1 MERSVGIMNEND
13 ANPIVQLPL
22 VCTRGVVVFPNQ
34 EVIIDVGRE
43 KSTRAVEEA
52 QEKYESQVVLVA
64 QRDLA
69 LEEPD
74 VNDVYSY
81 GTLCQIKHIRRM
93 DGYLRVK
100 FRGMQ
105 RVELHT
111 IINDDTLMSVTA
123 EVKTDIAQ
131 DPMEEVALVRKIA
144 KQFEEIEAVSQ
155 TIPKEMIN
163 ELAKGVSAPVLSDQI
178 AQLFPFTLEKRQELL
193 ETLGVNERLYLIL
206 QEIES
211 EKELSQIENKINDKV
226 KTRIEESQKEYYLRE
241 KMRAIKEEL
250 GDVPDTDKDVDAI
263 RKRLEENPYPD
274 SIKDKIRDELSRYE
288 MLPAAS
294 GETGVIKTYIDWMM
308 DLPWW
313 QESRDNEDL
322 NLASEIL
329 DADHYGLEKIKERI
343 LEYLAVKQM
352 TNSLR
357 APIICL
363 VGPPGVGKTSL
374 AKSVARALDRKFVKI
389 SLGGVKDE
397 SEIRGHRRTYL
408 GSMPGRFIQAM
419 KKAGTVNPVFLI
431 DEIDKMASDYK
442 GDPASAM
449 LEVLD
454 PEQNSLFSDHYIEE
468 PYDLSKV
475 LFIATANYLEN
486 IPNALRDRLEIIELS
501 SYTELEKIEIAKR
514 HLVPKQIKENGLK
527 TSQLKIDDEMISF
540 LIRYYTRESG
550 VRQLERVIA
559 TVCRKSVLAILKDNK
574 RSIKVTKKL
583 VKEWL
588 GHEKFE
594 YGKRETK
601 DQIGTV
607 TGLAYTS
614 FGGDVLQVE
623 VNHFE
628 GKGKLVITGQL
639 GDVMKESAT
648 IAYDYVRANAKK
660 YKIQPEVF
668 EKNDIHIHVPE
679 GAVPKDGPSAGV
691 TLTTAL
697 VSSLSDT
704 PVKANLAMTG
714 EVTLRGNVLPIGGL
728 KEKSMA
734 AHRCGITTIVIP
746 KANVKDLDDVPATVK
761 ESVNFVPVERVS
773 QVLDVALVK

>member
-1 MERSVGIMNEND
+1 MNEND

-155 TIPKEMIN
+155 TIPTEMIN

>member
-1 MERSVGIMNEND
+1 M
-13 ANPIVQLPL
+13 
-22 VCTRGVVVFPNQ
+22 
-34 EVIIDVGRE
+34 
-43 KSTRAVEEA
+43 KS
-52 QEKYESQVVLVA
+52 
-64 QRDLA
+64 
-69 LEEPD
+69 
-74 VNDVYSY
+74 
-81 GTLCQIKHIRRM
+81 
-93 DGYLRVK
+93 
-100 FRGMQ
+100 
-105 RVELHT
+105 
-111 IINDDTLMSVTA
+111 
-123 EVKTDIAQ
+123 
-131 DPMEEVALVRKIA
+131 
-144 KQFEEIEAVSQ
+144 
-155 TIPKEMIN
+155 
-163 ELAKGVSAPVLSDQI
+163 
-178 AQLFPFTLEKRQELL
+178 
-193 ETLGVNERLYLIL
+193 
-206 QEIES
+206 
-211 EKELSQIENKINDKV
+211 
-226 KTRIEESQKEYYLRE
+226 RIEESQKEYYLRE

-250 GDVPDTDKDVDAI
+250 GDVPDSDKDADEI
-263 RKRLEENPYPD
+263 RRRLDENPYPE
-274 SIKDKIRDELSRYE
+274 SIKEKIKEELSRYE

-313 QESRDNEDL
+313 QESKDNEDL
-322 NLASEIL
+322 QAASDVL
-329 DADHYGLEKIKERI
+329 DADHYGLEKVKERI

-352 TNSLR
+352 TNSLK
-357 APIICL
+357 APINCL

-374 AKSVARALDRKFVKI
+374 AKSVVKI

-419 KKAGTVNPVFLI
+419 KKAGTINPVFLI

-454 PEQNSLFSDHYIEE
+454 PEQNAMFSDHYIEE

-527 TSQLKIDDEMISF
+527 NSQLKIDDDMISY

-550 VRQLERVIA
+550 VRQLERTIA
-559 TVCRKSVLAILKDNK
+559 TVCRKSVLAILKDKK

-583 VKEWL
+583 IHEWL
-588 GHEKFE
+588 GNEKFE

-601 DQIGTV
+601 DQVGTV
-607 TGLAYTS
+607 TGLAYTA
-614 FGGDVLQVE
+614 FGGDVLQIE

-660 YKIQPEVF
+660 YKIKPDFF
-668 EKNDIHIHVPE
+668 ENNDIHIHVPE

-697 VSSLSDT
+697 VSSLSNT

-714 EVTLRGNVLPIGGL
+714 EVTLRGHVLPIGGL

-734 AHRCGITTIVIP
+734 AHRCGITTVVIP
-746 KANVKDLDDVPATVK
+746 KANVKDIDVK
-761 ESVNFVPVERVS
+761 ETVSFIPVERVS
-773 QVLDVALVK
+773 QVLDAALVK

>member
-1 MERSVGIMNEND
+1 MNEND

-746 KANVKDLDDVPATVK
+746 KANVKDLDDVPATEK

>member
-1 MERSVGIMNEND
+1 MKEN
-13 ANPIVQLPL
+13 
-22 VCTRGVVVFPNQ
+22 
-34 EVIIDVGRE
+34 
-43 KSTRAVEEA
+43 
-52 QEKYESQVVLVA
+52 
-64 QRDLA
+64 
-69 LEEPD
+69 
-74 VNDVYSY
+74 
-81 GTLCQIKHIRRM
+81 
-93 DGYLRVK
+93 
-100 FRGMQ
+100 
-105 RVELHT
+105 
-111 IINDDTLMSVTA
+111 
-123 EVKTDIAQ
+123 
-131 DPMEEVALVRKIA
+131 
-144 KQFEEIEAVSQ
+144 
-155 TIPKEMIN
+155 
-163 ELAKGVSAPVLSDQI
+163 
-178 AQLFPFTLEKRQELL
+178 
-193 ETLGVNERLYLIL
+193 
-206 QEIES
+206 
-211 EKELSQIENKINDKV
+211 
-226 KTRIEESQKEYYLRE
+226 QKEYYLRE

-250 GDVPDTDKDVDAI
+250 GDVAEADKDADEI
-263 RKRLEENPYPD
+263 RKRLDENPYPEN
-274 SIKDKIRDELSRYE
+274 IKKKVKEELSRYE

-294 GETGVIKTYIDWMM
+294 GETGVIKTYIDWVM

-313 QESRDNEDL
+313 QESKDNE
-322 NLASEIL
+322 NLQEASDIL
-329 DADHYGLEKIKERI
+329 DADHYGLEKVKERI

-374 AKSVARALDRKFVKI
+374 AKSVAKALNRKFVKI

-419 KKAGTVNPVFLI
+419 KKAGTINPVFLI

-454 PEQNSLFSDHYIEE
+454 PEQNAMFSDHYIEE
-468 PYDLSKV
+468 TYDLSKV
-475 LFIATANYLEN
+475 MFIATANYLEN

-514 HLVPKQIKENGLK
+514 HLVPKQMNENGLK
-527 TSQLKIDDEMISF
+527 SSQLKIEDDMISY

-559 TVCRKSVLAILKDNK
+559 TVCRKSVLAILKDGK

-583 VKEWL
+583 INTWL

-594 YGKRETK
+594 YGKREKK
-601 DQIGTV
+601 DQVGTV

-614 FGGDVLQVE
+614 FGGDVLQIE
-623 VNHFE
+623 VTQFE

-639 GDVMKESAT
+639 GDVMKESAS

-660 YKIQPEVF
+660 FKIKPEVF
-668 EKNDIHIHVPE
+668 DKTDVHIHVPE

-697 VSSLSDT
+697 VSLFTGT
-704 PVKANLAMTG
+704 PVKADLAMTG

-734 AHRCGITTIVIP
+734 AHRCGISTIVIP
-746 KANVKDLDDVPATVK
+746 KANVKDLDDVPQAVK
-761 ESVNFVPVERVS
+761 DAVTFIPAEKIS
-773 QVLDVALVK
+773 QVLDAALVK

>member
-1 MERSVGIMNEND
+1 
-13 ANPIVQLPL
+13 
-22 VCTRGVVVFPNQ
+22 
-34 EVIIDVGRE
+34 
-43 KSTRAVEEA
+43 
-52 QEKYESQVVLVA
+52 
-64 QRDLA
+64 
-69 LEEPD
+69 
-74 VNDVYSY
+74 
-81 GTLCQIKHIRRM
+81 
-93 DGYLRVK
+93 
-100 FRGMQ
+100 
-105 RVELHT
+105 
-111 IINDDTLMSVTA
+111 
-123 EVKTDIAQ
+123 
-131 DPMEEVALVRKIA
+131 
-144 KQFEEIEAVSQ
+144 
-155 TIPKEMIN
+155 
-163 ELAKGVSAPVLSDQI
+163 
-178 AQLFPFTLEKRQELL
+178 
-193 ETLGVNERLYLIL
+193 
-206 QEIES
+206 
-211 EKELSQIENKINDKV
+211 
-226 KTRIEESQKEYYLRE
+226 
-241 KMRAIKEEL
+241 
-250 GDVPDTDKDVDAI
+250 
-263 RKRLEENPYPD
+263 
-274 SIKDKIRDELSRYE
+274 

-294 GETGVIKTYIDWMM
+294 GETGVIKTYIDWVM

-313 QESRDNEDL
+313 QESKDNE
-322 NLASEIL
+322 NLQEASDIL
-329 DADHYGLEKIKERI
+329 DADHYGLEKVKERI

-374 AKSVARALDRKFVKI
+374 AKSVAKALNRKFVKI

-419 KKAGTVNPVFLI
+419 KKAGTINPVFLI

-454 PEQNSLFSDHYIEE
+454 PEQNAMFSDHYIEE
-468 PYDLSKV
+468 TYDLSKV
-475 LFIATANYLEN
+475 MFIATANYLEN

-514 HLVPKQIKENGLK
+514 HLVPKQMNENGLK
-527 TSQLKIDDEMISF
+527 SSQLKIEDDMISY

-559 TVCRKSVLAILKDNK
+559 TVCRKSVLAILKDGK

-583 VKEWL
+583 INTWL

-594 YGKRETK
+594 YGKREKK
-601 DQIGTV
+601 DQVGTV

-614 FGGDVLQVE
+614 FGGDVLQIE
-623 VNHFE
+623 VTQFE

-639 GDVMKESAT
+639 GDVMKESAS

-660 YKIQPEVF
+660 FKIKPEVF
-668 EKNDIHIHVPE
+668 DKTDVHIHVPE

-697 VSSLSDT
+697 VSLFTGT
-704 PVKANLAMTG
+704 PVKADLAMTG

-734 AHRCGITTIVIP
+734 AHRCGISTIVIP
-746 KANVKDLDDVPATVK
+746 KANVKDLDDVPQAVK
-761 ESVNFVPVERVS
+761 DAVTFIPAEKIS
-773 QVLDVALVK
+773 QVLDAALVK

>member
-1 MERSVGIMNEND
+1 MNENE
-13 ANPIVQLPL
+13 VSQTVLLPL
-22 VCTRGVVVFPNQ
+22 VCTRGIIIFPEQ

-43 KSTRAVEEA
+43 KSIHAIEEA
-52 QEKYESQVVLVA
+52 KNDHNSQIVLVS
-64 QRDLA
+64 QRELTMDD
-69 LEEPD
+69 PD
-74 VNDVYSY
+74 MKDIYTF
-81 GTLCQIKHIRRM
+81 GTLCQIKHVRKM
-93 DGYLRVK
+93 DGYVRVK
-100 FRGMQ
+100 FRGAQ
-105 RVELHT
+105 RVEIQSIT
-111 IINDDTLMSVTA
+111 TDDQMMRVQAIVRHSI
-123 EVKTDIAQ
+123 EQ
-131 DPMEEVALVRKIA
+131 DGMEEIALIRKIA
-144 KQFEEIEAVSQ
+144 KQFEEIEAIAQ
-155 TIPKEMIN
+155 AIPKEMIA
-163 ELAKGVSAPVLSDQI
+163 ELAKGVSAVELSDQI
-178 AQLFPFTLEKRQELL
+178 AQMFPFTQEKRQELL
-193 ETLGVNERLYLIL
+193 ETLGVNDRLFTIL

-211 EKELSQIENKINDKV
+211 EKELSEIESKINDKV
-226 KTRIEESQKEYYLRE
+226 KMRIEEGQKEYYLRE

-250 GDVPDTDKDVDAI
+250 GDVSDSDQDVEAI
-263 RKRLEENPYPD
+263 RKRLDENPYPEA
-274 SIKDKIRDELSRYE
+274 IKTKIRDELSRYE

-313 QESRDNEDL
+313 QESKDNDDL
-322 NLASEIL
+322 KTAAEIL
-329 DADHYGLEKIKERI
+329 DSDHFGLEKVKERI

-352 TNSLR
+352 TNSLK

-419 KKAGTVNPVFLI
+419 KKAGTLNPVFLI

-454 PEQNSLFSDHYIEE
+454 PEQNALFSDHYIEE
-468 PYDLSKV
+468 SYDLSKV
-475 LFIATANYLEN
+475 LFIATANYLED

-514 HLVPKQIKENGLK
+514 HLIAKQIAENGLK
-527 TSQLKIDDEMISF
+527 ASQLKLDDDIITY
-540 LIRYYTRESG
+540 LVRYYTRESG

-559 TVCRKSVLAILKDNK
+559 TICRKCVLAILKDKK

-588 GHEKFE
+588 GNEKVD

-614 FGGDVLQVE
+614 FGGDILQIE

-639 GDVMKESAT
+639 GDVMKESAS

-660 YKIQPEVF
+660 YKIDPKVF
-668 EKNDIHIHVPE
+668 EKDDVHIHVPE

-697 VSSLSDT
+697 VSSLSDV
-704 PVKANLAMTG
+704 PVKADLAMTG
-714 EVTLRGNVLPIGGL
+714 EVTLRGHVLPIGGL

-734 AHRCGITTIVIP
+734 AHRCGISTIVIP
-746 KANVKDLDDVPATVK
+746 KANVKDLDDIPATVK
-761 ESVNFVPVERVS
+761 EHVTFIPVERIS
-773 QVLDVALVK
+773 QVLDAALVR